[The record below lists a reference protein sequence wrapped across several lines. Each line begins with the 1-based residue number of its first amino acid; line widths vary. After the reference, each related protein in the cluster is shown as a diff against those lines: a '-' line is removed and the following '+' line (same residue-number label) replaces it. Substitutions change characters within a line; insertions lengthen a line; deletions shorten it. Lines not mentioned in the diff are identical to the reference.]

1 MKKKENGNKEKKKS
15 VKPKPVLGGGGKIN
29 KPLARLI
36 KEKEKKWP
44 KSKVKEAISTDS
56 MELKEVWEYCQLD

>member
-36 KEKEKKWP
+36 KEKEKK
-44 KSKVKEAISTDS
+44 
-56 MELKEVWEYCQLD
+56 